1 MSKQSKASLNSTLQN
16 VLWSLRSKSCLSLY
30 RSRRLWKRVMR
41 MRVQLGEEKRLRTNS
56 DLKQSKR
63 RISTVGFLTARIV
76 RMKMLLKTP
85 LFMNQIR
92 QSFQEAIRA
101 RRLERD
107 HPLQVKHLML
117 NQTLHSKPPMARL

>member
-1 MSKQSKASLNSTLQN
+1 
-16 VLWSLRSKSCLSLY
+16 
-30 RSRRLWKRVMR
+30 

-101 RRLERD
+101 RRLESD